1 MEFNSKSILQMA
13 GGAIMER
20 VDYEMPLI
28 VANISDPNTPTKTK
42 RKLTVTLEF
51 SVDESRQNIQVKAHS
66 KSTLA
71 PTEPVTTF
79 LHITGDG
86 EVVEMAPQ
94 IPGQFSIDGA
104 EQEAP
109 ALLRLIK

>member
-1 MEFNSKSILQMA
+1 MEVNTKSILQMA

-79 LHITGDG
+79 LYIS
-86 EVVEMAPQ
+86 VCLKSCICYAYMRM
-94 IPGQFSIDGA
+94 
-104 EQEAP
+104 QEANC
-109 ALLRLIK
+109 LLFGK

>member
-1 MEFNSKSILQMA
+1 MEVNTKSILQMA

-51 SVDESRQNIQVKAHS
+51 SVDESRQNVQVKAHS

-79 LHITGDG
+79 LYITGDG

-94 IPGQFSIDGA
+94 IPGQFSIEGA
-104 EQEAP
+104 EQETP
-109 ALLRLIK
+109 AMLRLIK

>member
-1 MEFNSKSILQMA
+1 MEVNTKSILQMA

-51 SVDESRQNIQVKAHS
+51 SVDEARLNVQLKAHC
-66 KSTLA
+66 KSIVA

-79 LHITGDG
+79 LYIS
-86 EVVEMAPQ
+86 VC
-94 IPGQFSIDGA
+94 
-104 EQEAP
+104 
-109 ALLRLIK
+109 

>member
-1 MEFNSKSILQMA
+1 MEVNTKSILQMA

-51 SVDESRQNIQVKAHS
+51 SVDEIGRAH
-66 KSTLA
+66 
-71 PTEPVTTF
+71 V
-79 LHITGDG
+79 
-86 EVVEMAPQ
+86 
-94 IPGQFSIDGA
+94 
-104 EQEAP
+104 
-109 ALLRLIK
+109 

>member
-1 MEFNSKSILQMA
+1 MEVNTKSILQMA

-51 SVDESRQNIQVKAHS
+51 SVDESRQNVQVKAHS
-66 KSTLA
+66 KSLHSSTL
-71 PTEPVTTF
+71 PETV
-79 LHITGDG
+79 
-86 EVVEMAPQ
+86 
-94 IPGQFSIDGA
+94 
-104 EQEAP
+104 
-109 ALLRLIK
+109 RL

>member
-1 MEFNSKSILQMA
+1 MEVNTKSILQMA

-20 VDYEMPLI
+20 VDYEMPPI
-28 VANISDPNTPTKTK
+28 VANIMDPNTSTKAK
-42 RKLTVTLEF
+42 RKLTITLEF
-51 SVDESRQNIQVKAHS
+51 VADESRQNIQVKAQS

-79 LHITGDG
+79 LFITEDG
-86 EVVEMAPQ
+86 EVAEMAPQ
-94 IPGQFSIDGA
+94 IPGQFSIDGT

>member
-1 MEFNSKSILQMA
+1 
-13 GGAIMER
+13 MER
-20 VDYEMPLI
+20 ADYEMPRI
-28 VANISDPNTPTKTK
+28 VANIQDPNTSIKAK
-42 RKLTVTLEF
+42 RELTVTLKF
-51 SVDESRQNIQVKAHS
+51 IVDESRQGFQMKAYS

-71 PTEPVTTF
+71 PTEPVTTY
-79 LHITGDG
+79 LAIIG
-86 EVVEMAPQ
+86 EGKVVEMAPQ